1 MELRVQILPGL
12 EVWRRYKGL
21 RGIIAMLEILQDNNN
36 VGNID
41 DKSGSLMANTRDL
54 AYMGEP
60 LLLLQQAPS

>member
-1 MELRVQILPGL
+1 
-12 EVWRRYKGL
+12 
-21 RGIIAMLEILQDNNN
+21 MLEILQDNNN

-60 LLLLQQAPS
+60 LLLL